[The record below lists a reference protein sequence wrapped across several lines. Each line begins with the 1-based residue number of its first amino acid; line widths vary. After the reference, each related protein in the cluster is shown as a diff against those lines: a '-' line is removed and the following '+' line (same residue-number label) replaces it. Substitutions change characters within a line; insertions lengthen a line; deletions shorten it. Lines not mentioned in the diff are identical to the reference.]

1 MKLFKKQTSMEKMQK
16 LLDERR
22 ARAAAL
28 STQRAAAEAALAK
41 ATAAHQS
48 HLIDGDFADE
58 KVGAK
63 LHGEVV
69 ACALRV
75 SGFDA
80 PLAELQA
87 QIVDLEKNVADEHAA
102 IKRAAAAD
110 KLGQQVDAIETALP
124 KFMSASGA
132 LTDAL
137 SAIGGWHFETGQMA
151 SFVQNVRAQIE
162 LAAGFSL
169 AELRATVDRVKTGD
183 APMPPEPV
191 SEPVTAVEPPPPTQT
206 VWLLRS
212 VKYRDNAGMV
222 RLARQYDDAEMPM
235 ETAQRALHR
244 GVAAL
249 VTDPRR
255 RDLKGARG
263 GDPVN
268 ARAIDIIDLDAVDE
282 ATVPAIGTEN
292 NPVLAAAK
300 FRVIDRS
307 SEARTLKI
315 EVPRLCP

>member
-1 MKLFKKQTSMEKMQK
+1 MKLFKKQTSMEKLQK

-28 STQRAAAEAALAK
+28 STKRAAAEAALAK

-48 HLIDGDFADE
+48 HLIDGDIADE

-69 ACALRV
+69 ACALRI

-87 QIVDLEKNVADEHAA
+87 QIADLEKNVADEHAA
-102 IKRAAAAD
+102 IQRAAAAD
-110 KLGQQVDAIETALP
+110 KLAQQVAAIEAALP

-137 SAIGGWHFETGQMA
+137 SAIGGWHFECSQMA
-151 SFVQNVRAQIE
+151 SFVQNVQAQIE

-183 APMPPEPV
+183 TPIPREPDAEPV
-191 SEPVTAVEPPPPTQT
+191 AVVETPLTTMT
-206 VWLLRS
+206 VWMLRS
-212 VKYRDNAGMV
+212 AKFRDHAGV
-222 RLARQYDDAEMPM
+222 VQYARQFEDCELPSQTAE
-235 ETAQRALHR
+235 RALR
-244 GVAAL
+244 RNVAVP

-263 GDPVN
+263 GFHPDP
-268 ARAIDIIDLDAVDE
+268 RAPDIADLDAVDE
-282 ATVPAIGTEN
+282 AKAPDIDAEN
-292 NPVLAAAK
+292 NPVLAAAN

-307 SEARTLKI
+307 SEARRLKI
-315 EVPRLCP
+315 EVPRL